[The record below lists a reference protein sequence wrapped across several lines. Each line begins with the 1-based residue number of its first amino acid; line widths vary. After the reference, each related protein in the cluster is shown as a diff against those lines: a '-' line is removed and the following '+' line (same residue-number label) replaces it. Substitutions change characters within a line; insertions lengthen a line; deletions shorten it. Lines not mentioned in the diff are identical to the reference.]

1 MDRRLLV
8 LALGMFALGTDSF
21 VIAGVLPEISRTFH
35 VSIGAAGQLTT
46 AYAITYAIM
55 APLIAALA
63 AHVPRKRMLLISLGI
78 FGIANAMT
86 AWAPDFGVALASRVL
101 AGIGAAMFAPTATGA
116 AATLVSPERRGRAL
130 SIVIAGLTV
139 ATALGS
145 PMGAVIGGLG
155 DWRWTMVFVSAL
167 AALSALGVWLLLT
180 HVPLPPKITLAQR
193 LSPAADPRVT
203 LTLLCT
209 WLYQSGHFIIYTY
222 FTVVFDRAIGHNA
235 LLIGALLV
243 LWGTSGT
250 VSNLIAGRLSD
261 SLGSRKLIVSMLVV
275 LTLVLISVSWAG
287 ASLWT
292 TIPLLIVYG
301 AVSWGTLAPQQ
312 HRLVAIAPQT
322 APVVLGLNTS
332 CTYFGVTTAGVV
344 GAIGIHAV
352 GAHCLG
358 YLGAV
363 FVVIALGFAE
373 LATRRI
379 NISTRVPLTE
389 DLVKA

>member
-1 MDRRLLV
+1 
-8 LALGMFALGTDSF
+8 
-21 VIAGVLPEISRTFH
+21 
-35 VSIGAAGQLTT
+35 
-46 AYAITYAIM
+46 
-55 APLIAALA
+55 
-63 AHVPRKRMLLISLGI
+63 
-78 FGIANAMT
+78 
-86 AWAPDFGVALASRVL
+86 
-101 AGIGAAMFAPTATGA
+101 MFAPTATGA
-116 AATLVSPERRGRAL
+116 AATLVTPEKRGQAL

-155 DWRWTMVFVSAL
+155 NWRWTMVFVSAL

-193 LSPAADPRVT
+193 LRPAGDPRVT

-235 LLIGALLV
+235 LLTGALLV

-275 LTLVLISVSWAG
+275 LTLVLISVSWGG

-312 HRLVAIAPQT
+312 HRLVAIAPQS

-332 CTYFGVTTAGVV
+332 CTYFGVTTAGVI

-352 GAHCLG
+352 GAHRLG

-373 LATRRI
+373 LATWRI
-379 NISTRVPLTE
+379 NVSARVPLAE